1 MRKRSQYGPQKGFF
15 LLFILLV
22 LLLLLWLIGKRDGW
36 ISGLSFNDKWV
47 KRRNWLKPTRKR
59 REHNTFLCLFF
70 VFFYFYFFAIGRKQ
84 CVRWIYRRIDW
95 RMSGRKR
102 KNVQRKIESEDGDAC
117 VRETQFSLYW
127 EMVEQRRQ
135 QQHSGSDGR
144 NKL

>member
-70 VFFYFYFFAIGRKQ
+70 VFFLFLFFCNRQKAMCAMDIQTNRLTNEWPKEKE
-84 CVRWIYRRIDW
+84 CAKKNRERRWW
-95 RMSGRKR
+95 RLRERDTIQLILRNGWAAAATAA
-102 KNVQRKIESEDGDAC
+102 QR
-117 VRETQFSLYW
+117 
-127 EMVEQRRQ
+127 QRRQ
-135 QQHSGSDGR
+135 
-144 NKL
+144 K